1 MATKQDYYS
10 LLGIHRDATVED
22 IRQAYF
28 DAARRLHPDKNVA
41 PGETELFIDVQE
53 AYEVLSN
60 PKKRLEYD
68 ASLPPEKKNLVPIE
82 PRILYSRS
90 NLLNINEPQLVYV
103 LVELAPKAEADQP
116 VAPPLN
122 ICLVIDRSSSMHG
135 PYMDVVKD
143 TATQIVKNLK
153 AQDYFSL
160 VTFSDRA
167 EVIIPAEKNTEYKKL
182 GARIQMI
189 QCSGGTEI
197 FNGLEMGYNEIIRNQ
212 RNSPSNHI
220 ILLTDG
226 RTYGDE
232 AKCID
237 LAHHAAERG
246 ITIRGLGIGTEWN
259 DAFMD
264 ELTSITGGSSMYIS
278 RPQDIQRILLK
289 QISQMAVSYT
299 EETRMEFDIPKSI
312 ELHYAFRI
320 TPDPNLLPLKSPI
333 LMGPVFKDG
342 CLQILMEFLVHSI
355 SGNEIVTLLNGNLDI
370 KLNDPLSK
378 VLSFPITIQRPIK
391 NEASKDPPA
400 AEIVSALS
408 KLTLYRLQEQVHL
421 EAASGD
427 YDRAAEDLQR
437 LATHLLACG
446 ERGLA
451 RTALLEAEQMSQ
463 KKSLSQER
471 QKEIKYGT
479 RALLIS
485 GERKEY
491 GNLP

>member
-1 MATKQDYYS
+1 MTNNQDYYS
-10 LLGIHRDATVED
+10 LLGIPRNASAED

-28 DAARRLHPDKNVA
+28 DSARRLHPDKNIA

-60 PKKRLEYD
+60 PKKRASYD
-68 ASLPPEKKNLVPIE
+68 TSLPPEREQFHPIE
-82 PRILYSRS
+82 HRILFSRS
-90 NLLNINEPQLVYV
+90 NLIQLDEPQLVYV
-103 LVELAPKAEADQP
+103 LLEFSPKPGATQP
-116 VAPPLN
+116 AAPPLN
-122 ICLVIDRSSSMHG
+122 ICLVIDRSSSMQG
-135 PYMDVVKD
+135 VYIDVVKE
-143 TATQIVKNLK
+143 TANQIARNLK
-153 AQDYFSL
+153 DNDYFSL

-167 EVIIPAEKNTEYKKL
+167 EVVIPAERNADLKKL

-197 FNGLEMGYNEIIRNQ
+197 FSGLESGYNEIIRNQ

-237 LAHHAAERG
+237 LARRAAEKG
-246 ITIRGLGIGTEWN
+246 ITIRGLGIGPEWN
-259 DAFMD
+259 DSFMD
-264 ELTSITGGSSMYIS
+264 ELTSLTGGSSMYIS

-289 QISQMAVSYT
+289 QISQMAVSYA
-299 EETRMEFDIPKSI
+299 EETRVEFMIPDGT

-320 TPDPNLLPLKSPI
+320 TPDPGLLPLTSPI

-342 CLQILMEFLVHSI
+342 CLQILMEFLVHS
-355 SGNEIVTLLNGNLDI
+355 SSEKDKASLLEGKVFI
-370 KLNDPLSK
+370 TLNDPISK
-378 VLSFPITIQRPIK
+378 SVSFPLMIQRPIK
-391 NEASKDPPA
+391 NESSKDPPA

-421 EAASGD
+421 EAEAGEFD
-427 YDRAAEDLQR
+427 KAAEHLQR

-451 RTALLEAEQMSQ
+451 RTVLLEAEEIS
-463 KKSLSQER
+463 KRKSLSQEG

-479 RALLIS
+479 RALIVS
-485 GERKEY
+485 GERNKY
-491 GNLP
+491 GNLS